1 MSFDI
6 SRLTSA
12 VNKYLNSISDI
23 GRQAAQQSQEI
34 ADKAQFQADL
44 SEAIKANIQ
53 SKTRD
58 VDTIPDIE
66 AMVQS
71 EIKSATAAIDS
82 TFEQINGAFLEI
94 SEAGKSTSLAKDKS
108 AAVSA
113 AEKSASGSASG
124 SGNKSDAGT
133 EIRFGNADAY
143 AGRLSTDALKE
154 LSRSGYF
161 SGNMIA
167 GSLFKTDDEDSTG
180 SSSVGTGALSSLSS
194 ALTSAQGQN
203 AAAISPFEAQSLDQ
217 LNVNSLLVNS
227 LGVNTTA
234 SDSLTSALKAVTQN
248 ASTGTNAKASA
259 DTATGTSATSG
270 IDAASGNDLAK
281 ALIKAYTSAA
291 KTSATTSVFGDF
303 SL

>member
-23 GRQAAQQSQEI
+23 GKQASQQSQEI

-58 VDTIPDIE
+58 IDTIPDIG

-71 EIKSATAAIDS
+71 EVKSATAAIDS

-94 SEAGKSTSLAKDKS
+94 SEAGKSASLAKDNS

-113 AEKSASGSASG
+113 AEKSGSGSASG
-124 SGNKSDAGT
+124 NGNKS
-133 EIRFGNADAY
+133 GNADAY
-143 AGRLSTDALKE
+143 AGILSTDALKE
-154 LSRSGYF
+154 LSSSGYF

-167 GSLFKTDDEDSTG
+167 GSLFKTDDEDDTG
-180 SSSVGTGALSSLSS
+180 SSSVGTGALNSLTS

-217 LNVNSLLVNS
+217 LNVNSLLANS
-227 LGVNTTA
+227 LGVSTTA
-234 SDSLTSALKAVTQN
+234 SDSLTSALKAVANSTSN
-248 ASTGTNAKASA
+248 TDTASAAST
-259 DTATGTSATSG
+259 TSAL
-270 IDAASGNDLAK
+270 DAPSSNDLAK

>member
-23 GRQAAQQSQEI
+23 GKQASQQSQEI

-66 AMVQS
+66 AMVQN
-71 EIKSATAAIDS
+71 EIKSATAGIDVA
-82 TFEQINGAFLEI
+82 FEQINGAFLEI
-94 SEAGKSTSLAKDKS
+94 SEAGKSASLAKDNS

-113 AEKSASGSASG
+113 AEKSGSGAAFG
-124 SGNKSDAGT
+124 SGNKS
-133 EIRFGNADAY
+133 GNADAY
-143 AGRLSTDALKE
+143 AGILSTDALKE
-154 LSRSGYF
+154 LSNSGYF

-167 GSLFKTDDEDSTG
+167 GSLFKTDDEENSG
-180 SSSVGTGALSSLSS
+180 SSTVST
-194 ALTSAQGQN
+194 
-203 AAAISPFEAQSLDQ
+203 SPFEAQSLDQ
-217 LNVNSLLVNS
+217 LNVNSLLANS

-234 SDSLTSALKAVTQN
+234 ADSLTSALKAVASN

-259 DTATGTSATSG
+259 DTASGTSATSG

>member
-71 EIKSATAAIDS
+71 EVKSATAAIDS

-94 SEAGKSTSLAKDKS
+94 SEAGKSTSLAKDNQ

-113 AEKSASGSASG
+113 TDKSGTGASTD
-124 SGNKSDAGT
+124 SGNT
-133 EIRFGNADAY
+133 DAY
-143 AGRLSTDALKE
+143 AGTLSADALKE
-154 LSRSGYF
+154 LSSSGYF

-180 SSSVGTGALSSLSS
+180 SSSVST
-194 ALTSAQGQN
+194 
-203 AAAISPFEAQSLDQ
+203 SPFEAQSLDQ
-217 LNVNSLLVNS
+217 LNVNSLLANS
-227 LGVNTTA
+227 LGVSTTA
-234 SDSLTSALKAVTQN
+234 TDSLTSALKAVANSTSN
-248 ASTGTNAKASA
+248 TDTASAAST
-259 DTATGTSATSG
+259 TSAL
-270 IDAASGNDLAK
+270 DASSSNDLAK

-291 KTSATTSVFGDF
+291 KTTATTSVFGDF

>member
-58 VDTIPDIE
+58 IDTIPDIG

-94 SEAGKSTSLAKDKS
+94 SEAGKSTSLAKDNQ

-113 AEKSASGSASG
+113 TDKSGTGSSTG
-124 SGNKSDAGT
+124 TSTKSGNT
-133 EIRFGNADAY
+133 DAY
-143 AGRLSTDALKE
+143 AGILSADALKE
-154 LSRSGYF
+154 LSSSGYF

-180 SSSVGTGALSSLSS
+180 SSSVST
-194 ALTSAQGQN
+194 
-203 AAAISPFEAQSLDQ
+203 SPFDTQSLDQ
-217 LNVNSLLVNS
+217 LNVNSLLANS
-227 LGVNTTA
+227 LGVSTTA
-234 SDSLTSALKAVTQN
+234 SDSLTSALKAVSDSAANTDTASA
-248 ASTGTNAKASA
+248 ASTASA
-259 DTATGTSATSG
+259 L
-270 IDAASGNDLAK
+270 DASSSNDLAK

-291 KTSATTSVFGDF
+291 KTNTTTSVFGDF

>member
-23 GRQAAQQSQEI
+23 GKQASQQSQEI

-66 AMVQS
+66 AMVQN
-71 EIKSATAAIDS
+71 EIKSATAGIDVA
-82 TFEQINGAFLEI
+82 FEQINGAFLEI
-94 SEAGKSTSLAKDKS
+94 SEAGKSASLAKDNS

-113 AEKSASGSASG
+113 AEKSGSGAAFG
-124 SGNKSDAGT
+124 SGNKS
-133 EIRFGNADAY
+133 GNADAY
-143 AGRLSTDALKE
+143 AGILSTDALKE
-154 LSRSGYF
+154 LSNSGYF

-167 GSLFKTDDEDSTG
+167 GSLFKTDDEENSG
-180 SSSVGTGALSSLSS
+180 SSTVST
-194 ALTSAQGQN
+194 
-203 AAAISPFEAQSLDQ
+203 SPFEAQSLDQ
-217 LNVNSLLVNS
+217 LNVNSLLANS

-234 SDSLTSALKAVTQN
+234 ADSLTSALKAVASN

-259 DTATGTSATSG
+259 DTASGTSATSG

-291 KTSATTSVFGDF
+291 KSSATTSVFGDF

>member
-58 VDTIPDIE
+58 IDTIPDIG
-66 AMVQS
+66 AMVQN
-71 EIKSATAAIDS
+71 EVKSATAGIDA

-94 SEAGKSTSLAKDKS
+94 SEAGKSTSLGKDNQT
-108 AAVSA
+108 AVSA
-113 AEKSASGSASG
+113 TDKSGNDAASG

-133 EIRFGNADAY
+133 EIRSGNADAY
-143 AGRLSTDALKE
+143 AGRLSTEALKE
-154 LSRSGYF
+154 LSSSGYF

-167 GSLFKTDDEDSTG
+167 SSLFKTDDEDSTG
-180 SSSVGTGALSSLSS
+180 SSSVGTGTLSSLSS

-217 LNVNSLLVNS
+217 LNVNSLLANS
-227 LGVNTTA
+227 LGVSTTA
-234 SDSLTSALKAVTQN
+234 SDSLTSALKAVANSTSN
-248 ASTGTNAKASA
+248 TDTASAAST
-259 DTATGTSATSG
+259 TSAL
-270 IDAASGNDLAK
+270 DAPSSNDLAK

-291 KTSATTSVFGDF
+291 KTTATTSVFGDF